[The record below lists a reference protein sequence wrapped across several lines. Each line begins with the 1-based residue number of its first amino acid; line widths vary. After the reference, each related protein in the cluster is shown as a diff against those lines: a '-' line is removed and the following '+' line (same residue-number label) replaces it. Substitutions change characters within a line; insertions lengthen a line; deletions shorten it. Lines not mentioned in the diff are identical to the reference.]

1 MRPPTDAGSEE
12 RGSTSDMPTK
22 KKIIIVEDND
32 IYRSALK
39 KLINS
44 RDDLEVV
51 AEATDGVE
59 ALEVI
64 ERQPADLVLLDL
76 RLPGTSGYEILREA
90 GGNPALNIMVL
101 TVLESEE
108 CIREVMDAGA
118 DGYCFKDVGSTE
130 LLRAIATVLAGERY
144 VSEGRSD
151 PGENR
156 EEVRHPC
163 DCPMQWAYFNKM
175 VFSPGRLVNCS
186 RTGLFFETRQPVLSG
201 ATVLVRIECCPP
213 DRQPACL
220 RSNAL
225 AEIKWCRPRDEFYL
239 VGARYHYPV

>member
-1 MRPPTDAGSEE
+1 
-12 RGSTSDMPTK
+12 MPTK

-51 AEATDGVE
+51 AEAADGVE
-59 ALEVI
+59 ALEVL
-64 ERQPADLVLLDL
+64 ERQPADMVLLDL

-90 GGNPALNIMVL
+90 GGNPAMKIMVL

-108 CIREVMDAGA
+108 SIREAMGAGA
-118 DGYCFKDVGSTE
+118 DGYCFKDVGSAE
-130 LLRAIATVLAGERY
+130 LLKAIATVLSGGRY
-144 VSEGRSD
+144 VSEGREGPD
-151 PGENR
+151 EKR
-156 EEVRHPC
+156 EEDRHTC
-163 DCPMQWAYFNKM
+163 DCPIQWAYFNKM
-175 VFSPGRLVNCS
+175 TFSPGRLVNCS
-186 RTGLFFETRQPVLSG
+186 RTGLFFETRQPVISG
-201 ATVLVRIECCPP
+201 ATVLVRVERCPP

-220 RSNAL
+220 RSNAV
-225 AEIKWCRPRDEFYL
+225 AEIKWCRPRGKIYL